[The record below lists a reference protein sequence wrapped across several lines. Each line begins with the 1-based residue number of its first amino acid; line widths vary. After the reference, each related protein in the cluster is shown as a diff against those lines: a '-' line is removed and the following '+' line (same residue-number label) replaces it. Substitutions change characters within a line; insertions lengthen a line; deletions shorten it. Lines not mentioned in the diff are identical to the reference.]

1 MDGRGRLAQSLNP
14 AGPAREPT
22 GVTVDALPRRR
33 VVRRALARAARDSR
47 FERLIERYD
56 AFFTSLKFHRGAGIA
71 ASALIIAASVGYGIV
86 KGGHSTELAK
96 TFGNLRDMAG
106 NAAGFRIASIAFSGN
121 RHLNRDEILARA
133 GVTGTSSLLFFDVAD
148 ARARLMSDPRIADA
162 TLLKLYPDRLQ
173 ITITERRPFALWQMN
188 GRVSVIANDGMVLEP
203 YVSQPFV
210 ELPLLVGKGAET
222 RAKEFLA
229 LLDRYPEVRAKVRAS
244 VLIAE
249 RRWNL
254 RLKNGLDVK
263 LPEAEIPQALEK
275 FAALDRNYQLTDRD
289 ITTIDLRS
297 HDRVTVRLSDEAAQ
311 AREAAAK
318 EKAKPKKGGSV

>member
-14 AGPAREPT
+14 AGPDRQPT
-22 GVTVDALPRRR
+22 GVTIDALPRRR

-56 AFFTSLKFHRGAGIA
+56 SFFTSLKFHRGGGVA
-71 ASALIIAASVGYGIV
+71 ATLLIIAASIGYGVV
-86 KGGHSTELAK
+86 KGGHIAETTKA
-96 TFGNLRDMAG
+96 FNVARHVA
-106 NAAGFRIASIAFSGN
+106 RIVECSIAFSGN
-121 RHLNRDEILARA
+121 KHLNRDEILARA

-148 ARARLMSDPRIADA
+148 ARTKLMADPRIADA

-173 ITITERRPFALWQMN
+173 ITIIERKPFALWQTG
-188 GRVSVIANDGMVLEP
+188 GRVSVIADDGSVLEN

-210 ELPLLVGKGAET
+210 DLPLLVGKGAET

-229 LLDRYPEVRAKVRAS
+229 LLAQYPGVRDNVRAS

-263 LPEAEIPQALEK
+263 LPEGEVAQALEK
-275 FAALDRNYQLTDRD
+275 LTALDRTYQLTNRD
-289 ITTIDLRS
+289 ITTIDLRTQ
-297 HDRVTVRLSDEAAQ
+297 DRVTVRLSDGAAQ

>member
-14 AGPAREPT
+14 AGPAREPIGLT
-22 GVTVDALPRRR
+22 IDALPRRR
-33 VVRRALARAARDSR
+33 VMRRALARAARESR

-56 AFFTSLKFHRGAGIA
+56 AFFTSLKFYRGGGVV
-71 ASALIIAASVGYGIV
+71 ASLLIIAASIGYGVI
-86 KGGHSTELAK
+86 KGGHTAEITKAFN
-96 TFGNLRDMAG
+96 TVRDMAG
-106 NAAGFRIASIAFSGN
+106 NTAGFRIASIAFTGN
-121 RHLNRDEILARA
+121 KHLNRDEILARA

-148 ARARLMSDPRIADA
+148 ARTKLMVDPRIADA

-173 ITITERRPFALWQMN
+173 ITITERKPYALWQMN
-188 GRVSVIANDGMVLEP
+188 GRVSVIADDGSVLEP

-210 ELPLLVGKGAET
+210 DLPLLVGKGAET
-222 RAKEFLA
+222 RAKEFLK
-229 LLDRYPEVRAKVRAS
+229 LLDQYPDVRANVRAS

-263 LPEAEIPQALEK
+263 LPEADVAQALEK
-275 FAALDRNYQLTDRD
+275 LAALDRDYRLTDRD
-289 ITTIDLRS
+289 ITAIDLRTQ
-297 HDRVTVRLSDEAAQ
+297 DRVTVRLSDGAAQ
-311 AREAAAK
+311 AREAATK

>member
-56 AFFTSLKFHRGAGIA
+56 AFFTSLKFYRGGGVAV
-71 ASALIIAASVGYGIV
+71 SLLIIAASIGYGVV
-86 KGGHSTELAK
+86 KGGHTAEIAK
-96 TFGNLRDMAG
+96 TFNDMRDMAG

-121 RHLNRDEILARA
+121 KHLNRDEILARA

-148 ARARLMSDPRIADA
+148 ARKKLVSDPRIADA

-173 ITITERRPFALWQMN
+173 ITITERQPFALWQMN

-210 ELPLLVGKGAET
+210 DLPLLVGKGAAT

-229 LLDRYPEVRAKVRAS
+229 LLDRYPDVSANVRAS
-244 VLIAE
+244 ILIAE

-263 LPEAEIPQALEK
+263 LPEVDVPQALERL
-275 FAALDRNYQLTDRD
+275 AALDRNYRLTSRD
-289 ITTIDLRS
+289 ITAIDLRIP
-297 HDRVTVRLSDEAAQ
+297 DRVTVRLSDEAAQ
-311 AREAAAK
+311 AREAAIK
-318 EKAKPKKGGSV
+318 EKVRPKKGGSV

>member
-1 MDGRGRLAQSLNP
+1 
-14 AGPAREPT
+14 
-22 GVTVDALPRRR
+22 
-33 VVRRALARAARDSR
+33 VRRALARAARDSR

-210 ELPLLVGKGAET
+210 ELPLLVGKGAEA

-229 LLDRYPEVRAKVRAS
+229 LLERYPEVRAKVRAS

-263 LPEAEIPQALEK
+263 LPETEIPQALEK
-275 FAALDRNYQLTDRD
+275 FAALDRNYRLTDRD

>member
-1 MDGRGRLAQSLNP
+1 M
-14 AGPAREPT
+14 
-22 GVTVDALPRRR
+22 
-33 VVRRALARAARDSR
+33 RRALARAARDSR

-56 AFFTSLKFHRGAGIA
+56 AFFTSLKFHRGAGVA
-71 ASALIIAASVGYGIV
+71 ASLLIVAASVGYGVV

-173 ITITERRPFALWQMN
+173 ITITERQPFALWQMD

-210 ELPLLVGKGAET
+210 DLPLLVGKGAET

-229 LLDRYPEVRAKVRAS
+229 LLDRYPEVRANVRAS

-263 LPEAEIPQALEK
+263 LPEIEVPQALEK
-275 FAALDRNYQLTDRD
+275 LAALDRNYQITSRD

>member
-14 AGPAREPT
+14 AGPAREPI
-22 GVTVDALPRRR
+22 GVTIDAPPRRR
-33 VVRRALARAARDSR
+33 VMRRALARAARDSR
-47 FERLIERYD
+47 FERLIERYN
-56 AFFTSLKFHRGAGIA
+56 AFFTSLKFHRGGGIA
-71 ASALIIAASVGYGIV
+71 ATLLIIAASIGYGAV
-86 KGGHSTELAK
+86 KGGHTAEI
-96 TFGNLRDMAG
+96 TQGFNNLRDMAG

-148 ARARLMSDPRIADA
+148 ARAKLVADPRIADA

-173 ITITERRPFALWQMN
+173 ITITERKPYALWQVN
-188 GRVSVIANDGMVLEP
+188 GRVNVIADDGSVLEN

-210 ELPLLVGKGAET
+210 DLPLLVGKGAET
-222 RAKEFLA
+222 RAREFLQ
-229 LLDRYPEVRAKVRAS
+229 LLSQYPDVRDNVRAS

-263 LPEAEIPQALEK
+263 LPEADLAEALEK
-275 FAALDRNYQLTDRD
+275 LERLDRTYQLTSRD
-289 ITTIDLRS
+289 ITTIDLRTQ
-297 HDRVTVRLSDEAAQ
+297 DRVTVRLSDGAAQ